1 MYFTLLHVYIWFL
14 FRFMA
19 QLTYVTIQE
28 KSSVMKKINDF
39 MIIKDHKY
47 LKQRTQAIYRISNC
61 LLAYSLFIEFL
72 LKVLVIC

>member
-1 MYFTLLHVYIWFL
+1 MYFTLLHVYIWLL

-47 LKQRTQAIYRISNC
+47 LKQRSPSY
-61 LLAYSLFIEFL
+61 L
-72 LKVLVIC
+72 